1 MMTQSPDIH
10 DLSRYRSELMGIAM
24 IAVMLFHVVG
34 PQHDTVWY
42 CIARCGNIGVDIF
55 LFLSGIG
62 LWYAW
67 TASPSLKHYYKR
79 RLLRIYPAW
88 LLFAC
93 IFYIPIYMD
102 GKETLAETI
111 GNVLIG
117 WRLWVG
123 HVDEFWFIPTILV
136 FYLVAPF
143 YMMLIRRWQAWRW
156 MPVAAIMLCVLIEY
170 WPPLHMLSLQE
181 ILFSRIPIFLLGIN
195 AGKWVKTAENKEQ
208 DSHLP
213 GKSGM
218 GMLLLIFMLSAMV
231 CINFEDGLRDH
242 FPMFLERMVYI
253 PLGISMMLL
262 LCWLFNHVP
271 QWVLRPLALIGT
283 VSLELYLVHVNFVL
297 YPLRKYEMGFWL
309 TALSMIAISLII
321 AWLVHQILSL
331 IFKKW
336 NKK

>member
-1 MMTQSPDIH
+1 MASLI
-10 DLSRYRSELMGIAM
+10 
-24 IAVMLFHVVG
+24 
-34 PQHDTVWY
+34 
-42 CIARCGNIGVDIF
+42 
-55 LFLSGIG
+55 LFLVSETSGWAISRK
-62 LWYAW
+62 
-67 TASPSLKHYYKR
+67 SPS
-79 RLLRIYPAW
+79 
-88 LLFAC
+88 
-93 IFYIPIYMD
+93 
-102 GKETLAETI
+102 
-111 GNVLIG
+111 
-117 WRLWVG
+117 
-123 HVDEFWFIPTILV
+123 
-136 FYLVAPF
+136 
-143 YMMLIRRWQAWRW
+143 
-156 MPVAAIMLCVLIEY
+156 
-170 WPPLHMLSLQE
+170 
-181 ILFSRIPIFLLGIN
+181 PIFLLGIN

-208 DSHLP
+208 DSHLS

-336 NKK
+336 DKK